1 MIAVG
6 YRFLLWR
13 CRLITL
19 TPGRVLSPGDLYL
32 LTRDAS
38 GNPFTPFTLGYTI
51 FQLLDGTKSLVS
63 SPGAAPLSDPSN
75 PGYYSVA
82 MTVPSTWA
90 GTYQLV
96 WTLQQLDGGPQSTVT
111 EDFFVQAVK
120 PGYNLEAP
128 SVLLAPAMLTK
139 PQYADI
145 IMQVR
150 ELLSDTNP
158 DRNYHFRPPTA
169 AKTIAN
175 YSTRVGFIWE
185 DSTILRMLRIAL
197 QMVNST
203 NPKNFYSFS
212 LDNLQTG
219 AADAFAECA
228 CLGAAYLCLTA
239 EGARWTADEF
249 GYSLN
254 GVSLDLQKGQNYLS
268 LATQYKTAFDA
279 WLPAL
284 TANRPRSLGVRQFKW
299 LR

>member
-1 MIAVG
+1 M
-6 YRFLLWR
+6 
-13 CRLITL
+13 ITL

-38 GNPFTPFTLGYTI
+38 GNPFTPYTIVYTI
-51 FQLLDGTKSLVS
+51 FQVLNGVKSLVS
-63 SPGAAPLSDPSN
+63 SPGATPASDSSN

-82 MTVPSTWA
+82 MTVPTTWS

-96 WTLQQLDGGPQSTVT
+96 WTLQQVEAGPTSTVT
-111 EDFFVQAVK
+111 EDFFVQEVK

-128 SVLLAPAMLTK
+128 SVLMAAPMVTK

-197 QMVNST
+197 QMVNSA

-212 LDNLQTG
+212 LDTLQPG

-254 GVSLDLQKGQNYLS
+254 GVSLDLQKGANYANLGS
-268 LATQYKTAFDA
+268 QYKVAFDA
-279 WLPAL
+279 WLPSL
-284 TANRPRSLGVRQFKW
+284 TANRPRSLGVRQYKW